1 MQEIKRLFSLMMAL
15 VLLIAVAQ
23 AESFFQAVPTEA
35 PAAESES
42 FFPATPTTEY
52 APGYG
57 AFTNVAPN
65 SEDT

>member
-1 MQEIKRLFSLMMAL
+1 MKRLFSRMTAP

-23 AESFFQAVPTEA
+23 A
-35 PAAESES
+35 ES

-57 AFTNVAPN
+57 AFANVAPN